1 MDIRP
6 VARALGIAVA
16 LAVALQPACRPVEV
30 AQPEP
35 PAAAAEEAAAEI
47 APRGPP
53 RPEEAALLV
62 GRYCPE
68 TARGRPAVEP
78 MFALAG
84 AWYSDPAWLRRV
96 IAGGGVR
103 QLSALGWDGR
113 RVGVMTASGA
123 VAEGATGGAKG
134 GDRPLLVGSYFGSSP
149 CAADAPLGE
158 EAQEDAACV
167 RVHGACGV
175 AVGKL
180 EKAAGMGARPFG
192 EDGEPLSISTGS
204 ACIADDV
211 LVVDLHGRG
220 LEEARPA
227 AFPLAAWQTP
237 AQPPAELLVSPD
249 VPAACAPAFASE
261 ASVGA
266 LRVDVLAVADF
277 DGSGRMD
284 VLLAAGEGA
293 ERRWVLYSATSTPA
307 RLDRVAIAPALEPA
321 PAP

>member
-1 MDIRP
+1 MDTRP

-35 PAAAAEEAAAEI
+35 PVAAAEDAAAEI

-53 RPEEAALLV
+53 RPEEAELLV

-68 TARGRPAVEP
+68 AARGRPAVEP

-84 AWYSDPAWLRRV
+84 AWYSDPAWLRR
-96 IAGGGVR
+96 IITGGGAR

-123 VAEGATGGAKG
+123 ATEDG
-134 GDRPLLVGSYFGSSP
+134 RSLLVGSYFGSSP
-149 CAADAPLGE
+149 CAAAAPFGE

-180 EKAAGMGARPFG
+180 EKPAGMGARPFG
-192 EDGEPLSISTGS
+192 EDGEPIPISTGG
-204 ACIADDV
+204 ACIAGDV

-227 AFPLAAWQTP
+227 AFPLGAWHDP

-293 ERRWVLYSATSTPA
+293 ERRWVLYSATNTPA
-307 RLDRVAIAPALEPA
+307 RLDRVAIAPAPEPA